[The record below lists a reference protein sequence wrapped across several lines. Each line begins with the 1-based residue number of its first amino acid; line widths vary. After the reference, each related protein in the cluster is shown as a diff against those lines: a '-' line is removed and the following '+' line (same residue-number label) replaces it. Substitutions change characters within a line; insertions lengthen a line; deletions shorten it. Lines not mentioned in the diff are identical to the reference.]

1 MENDIDLRKIT
12 GLLADEER
20 FKIVAAVSLGAKT
33 MEKIAAMTGLDNPVI
48 IKALLKL
55 EEAGIIGKKAT
66 GYVFNISVLQT
77 ISRDVNKNAPK
88 KTAPAGIDRFFKDGK
103 LVTYPKA
110 PDDQM
115 TVLQHIA
122 ALFEYNRRYTE
133 KEINEKLKEVNP
145 DYASYRRY
153 LIDKTLLVR
162 EHVTDKNGH
171 TIVYYWRVEQI

>member
-1 MENDIDLRKIT
+1 MENDMDLRKIYS
-12 GLLADEER
+12 LLADEER

-33 MEKIAAMTGLDNPVI
+33 AEKIGVMTGLDNPVV

-55 EEAGIIGKKAT
+55 EEAGIIGKKVT

-77 ISRDVNKNAPK
+77 VSRDINKNAPK
-88 KTAPAGIDRFFKDGK
+88 KSALTGLERFFKDGK
-103 LVTYPKA
+103 LAIYPKA

-115 TVLQHIA
+115 MVLNHIA
-122 ALFEYNRRYTE
+122 GLFEYNRRYTE
-133 KEINEKLKEVNP
+133 KEINEKLKEVHP

-162 EHVTDKNGH
+162 EHVTDKNGR
-171 TIVYYWRVEQI
+171 TIIYYWRVERI